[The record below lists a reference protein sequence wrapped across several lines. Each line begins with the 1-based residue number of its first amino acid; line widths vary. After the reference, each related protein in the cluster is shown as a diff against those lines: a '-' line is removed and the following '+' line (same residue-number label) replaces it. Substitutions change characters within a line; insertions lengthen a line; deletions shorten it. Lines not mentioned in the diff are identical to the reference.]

1 MGILIFWCSYKEF
14 VGYFIVNICV
24 ISVFV
29 GIMSEVVPVTPA
41 EEKLYESID
50 FDPEDYRKDI
60 GTKKL
65 VHHND
70 KVRKNS

>member
-1 MGILIFWCSYKEF
+1 
-14 VGYFIVNICV
+14 
-24 ISVFV
+24 
-29 GIMSEVVPVTPA
+29 MSEVVPVTPA